1 MRDRKCLTGVS
12 FPRVLML
19 TQVLPYPPDSGP
31 KIKTYN
37 VIKYLSRRYRVTLAS
52 FVRGDQP
59 EHARALKRYCEAV
72 YTVPM
77 ERGAMRDVRYL
88 GLSFLVGQPFLM
100 IRDDRRAMR
109 ALVDR
114 LSAEHHFDVVHADQL
129 NMAQYAKRVPNAFK
143 VLDAHNALWV
153 LYKRLWKTM
162 APGPRKWL
170 LGRDWRLLKTYEGQV
185 VREFDAVLAVSYED
199 KAALQEAAAAARA
212 APSTALQTEGRAG
225 RVPPHPRERPTYSPP
240 RKRPTYSPPRL
251 RGGLRGGQHN
261 CVQHSC
267 VQHSCP
273 APSDEIRVIP
283 IAIDTDEVTV
293 VERVED
299 PRHILH
305 IGTMYWPPNIDAVKW
320 FVDRIYPLIR
330 QSRADVQFDVVGARP
345 PADLMA
351 LNDAQ
356 VGINVTGYVED
367 PAPYQRRAAV
377 MVVPLLAGGG
387 MRVKILNALAEGIP
401 IVSTTLGCEGIH
413 VTDGENILIADEP
426 GDFATAV
433 LRVLNDRRLARRLA
447 RNGRRLAETEYDYR
461 RACVPLDQ
469 VYRRGD
475 PSGCVQPG

>member
-1 MRDRKCLTGVS
+1 
-12 FPRVLML
+12 ML

-52 FVRGDQP
+52 FVRGDQS
-59 EHARALKRYCEAV
+59 EHARALERYCEAV

-77 ERGAMRDVRYL
+77 ERGATRDIRYM
-88 GLSFLVGQPFLM
+88 GLSLLVGQPFMM

-114 LSAEHHFDVVHADQL
+114 LSADHHFDVVHADQL
-129 NMAQYAKRVPNAFK
+129 NMAQYAERVPDAFK

-153 LYKRLWKTM
+153 LYKRLWETM

-170 LGRDWRLLKTYEGQV
+170 LGRDWRLLKSYEGRV

-199 KAALQEAAAAARA
+199 KTALQEAAAAARA
-212 APSTALQTEGRAG
+212 TPSIALQTEGR
-225 RVPPHPRERPTYSPP
+225 
-240 RKRPTYSPPRL
+240 
-251 RGGLRGGQHN
+251 
-261 CVQHSC
+261 
-267 VQHSCP
+267 P
-273 APSDEIRVIP
+273 APSAEIRVIP

-320 FVDRIYPLIR
+320 FVDQIYPLIR

-377 MVVPLLAGGG
+377 MIVPLLAGGG

-413 VTDGENILIADEP
+413 VTDGENILTADEP

-475 PSGCVQPG
+475 PSGCVQHSRPKGDV